1 MSIESLL
8 QNFKPNRGQ
17 MKFIALWLSK
27 KYPIVSMCGGW
38 GVGKT
43 RLVAMLC
50 HLSHEDDPGI
60 NGFYLT
66 DSMGRGARTI
76 ATEMA
81 TLLEPLGW
89 TYHHAFKGQPAPH
102 WKSPLKNERQTL
114 VWALSWKR
122 PTGKSMSA
130 NSLEGPDCGWGILD
144 ESQVVD
150 SEVGSAM
157 LGRVRSGNPGRLCL
171 LGKPTYDPWWTRF
184 AEERN
189 GIGFNCPSTVNKS
202 NLPNFDGWVETL
214 SRREVLENIYC
225 IPQSPQGAVY
235 DMWNPEPFP
244 VGNIIHDWKPEPWMR
259 TTLTLDFGV
268 RSPSALVISHDP
280 RLNDGE
286 GADVIWGEANP
297 DRASVFDLCSILRRG
312 HPTFGIPGI
321 HPAYREHDMPAGSM
335 PCHAAFGDR
344 SGRNMRDDQ
353 NMSSAISDVLC
364 SPEVGGLGMRVNYT
378 DDAGRVDVNAGIRAT
393 WRLIESNTGKRKL
406 LCSHSLWNYGTQHG
420 GRSFAKSITGYQ
432 WQRGS
437 REIPKKDGEHD
448 HACDA
453 LRYFVINARWE
464 KDASLLLASQ
474 AFKQGSA
481 LEEAPYQFKPGDFR

>member
-1 MSIESLL
+1 MIDNILAE
-8 QNFKPNRGQ
+8 FKPNIGQ

-27 KYPIVSMCGGW
+27 RFPIVSMCGGW

-60 NGFYLT
+60 NGFYVT

-89 TYHHAFKGQPAPH
+89 TYHHAYKGQPAPH
-102 WKSPLKNERQTL
+102 WKSPTKNGRQTI

-122 PTGKSMSA
+122 PSGKSMAA

-144 ESQVVD
+144 EAQVVD

-157 LGRVRSGNPGRLCL
+157 LGRVRSGKPGRLCL
-171 LGKPTYDPWWTRF
+171 LGKPTYDPWQVRF
-184 AEERN
+184 AEDRG
-189 GIGFNCPSTVNKS
+189 GIGFLCPSTVNRA
-202 NLPNFDGWVETL
+202 NLPNFDDWVSTL

-225 IPQSPQGAVY
+225 IPQSPEGAVY
-235 DMWNPEPFP
+235 DMWSPEQYPRGSVLP
-244 VGNIIHDWKPEPWMR
+244 ESWKPEPWMR
-259 TTLTLDFGV
+259 TAVTMDFGA

-280 RLNDGE
+280 RLGKNGC
-286 GADVIWGEANP
+286 DVVWGEANP
-297 DRASVFDLCSILRRG
+297 DRASVFDLCAMLRKG
-312 HPTFGIPGI
+312 VPSFGIPGI
-321 HPAYREHDMPAGSM
+321 FPHYREAEMPPQSI

-344 SGRNMRDDQ
+344 AGRNMRDDA
-353 NMSSAISDVLC
+353 NMTSAIGDVQLPP
-364 SPEVGGLGMRVNYT
+364 SAGGLGLRVTYT
-378 DDAGRVDVNAGIRAT
+378 DQPQRVDVNAGIRLL
-393 WRLIESNTGKRKL
+393 WRLMETNEGERKL
-406 LCSHSLWNYGTQHG
+406 LCSHSLWNYGIQTG
-420 GRSFAKSITGYQ
+420 GRSFAKSITNYS

-437 REIPKKDGEHD
+437 KDIPKKDGTHD

-453 LRYFVINARWE
+453 LRYWAINAKWPGS
-464 KDASLLLASQ
+464 KAMKTAAA
-474 AFKQGSA
+474 AFRDTA
-481 LEEAPYQFKPGDFR
+481 TATPRTVRPGDYR